1 MLYMKVV
8 GKSREEVCVD
18 FRTCFVSF
26 YWTAEASP
34 PDCVIVRN
42 VVKIVLK
49 SVQILRFILAIQ
61 FALPPNDSNSFRE
74 TFARAHIWCNG
85 FIVMLA
91 RKTDNSIVKSSLS
104 PGTRKETFIQGR
116 DRRENSGRAQSDGKS
131 QKKSIVPHVTSPRY
145 YRVISV
151 ERAQFLYF

>member
-1 MLYMKVV
+1 MCWFSYMFCQLLLDRWSFT
-8 GKSREEVCVD
+8 SRLCYSKLVEFCIKNSG
-18 FRTCFVSF
+18 FTRK
-26 YWTAEASP
+26 
-34 PDCVIVRN
+34 

-145 YRVISV
+145 YCVISV